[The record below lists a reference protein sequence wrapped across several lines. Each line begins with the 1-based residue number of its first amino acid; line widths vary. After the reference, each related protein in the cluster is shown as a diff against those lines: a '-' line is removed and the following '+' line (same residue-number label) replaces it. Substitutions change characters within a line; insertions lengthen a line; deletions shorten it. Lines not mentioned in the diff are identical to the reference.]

1 MTFLTLLCA
10 LALSGIAAYYSV
22 IGLAAI
28 FTGAFWPIVFMG
40 SVLEASK
47 LVTTSWLYRNWKN
60 CPFLLKSY
68 LTFAVVIL
76 MVITSMGIFGFLS
89 KAHIDST
96 MDAGANTIEVKT
108 LVQQEK
114 IVKERLDYLLARAK
128 DPSTASNR
136 LDRQIQDTQKELA
149 DINKKKLPLL
159 KESNKLTAEVGPIK
173 YVGDMIYGT
182 EDENGLDKAVRLVIM
197 LIMVVFDPLAV
208 LLLIAANMSMKQKS
222 GTPIVNHG
230 EIVGLT
236 PSDIPVFTD
245 TINKLWTKKADEPK
259 ETDAFKN
266 HKAIWKKKEYG
277 IPSTDTDENPPLQEP
292 QVEESVPLENPTE
305 PQTVEIDKEN
315 IAAIEERTLPVPQQ
329 ILLDE
334 ATGETI
340 PPISAGPVVIH
351 HAPGVYEEHHDLTEE
366 PPQKITK
373 YDYDAEYA
381 FREKGK

>member
-60 CPFLLKSY
+60 SPLLLKSY

-108 LVQQEK
+108 LVAQEK

-136 LDRQIQDTQKELA
+136 LDKQIQDTQKELA
-149 DINKKKLPLL
+149 EINKKKLPLL

-173 YVGDMIYGT
+173 YVGDMIYGAD
-182 EDENGLDKAVRLVIM
+182 DENGLDKAVRLVIM

-208 LLLIAANMSMKQKS
+208 LLLIAANMSMSRSNS
-222 GTPIVNHG
+222 GRPIVKNG
-230 EIVGLT
+230 EVVGLT
-236 PSDIPVFTD
+236 PNDIPVFTD
-245 TINKLWTKKADEPK
+245 TVNSAKEFFEKVKSTSKKL
-259 ETDAFKN
+259 
-266 HKAIWKKKEYG
+266 
-277 IPSTDTDENPPLQEP
+277 DENK
-292 QVEESVPLENPTE
+292 
-305 PQTVEIDKEN
+305 VEIEKEN
-315 IAAIEERTLPVPQQ
+315 ITSIEEPQLEPKQ
-329 ILLDE
+329 NIVIDE
-334 ATGETI
+334 VSGETI
-340 PPISAGPVVIH
+340 PPISPPRPVVEH
-351 HAPGVYEEHHDLTEE
+351 LAPGVYAEHHDEE
-366 PPQKITK
+366 SKKRLEPK
-373 YDYDAEYA
+373 YDYEAELA
-381 FREKGK
+381 FREKESK